1 MQRLEWHC
9 HTKSVSGALYYI
21 TVSLPEKRWQTVLSS
36 ISGGTQAVT
45 GCWKGIPGT
54 RRISR
59 KRSASSFFVQLAH
72 GRHYLTTTMTMIKQ
86 WVIIEDEVEH
96 AVDVKRQENY
106 PVVIPDFAVTKSE
119 LRMELHWCPLLD
131 SPVFTISHRITNT
144 IAVITATINGT
155 ISCDCSIQGEK
166 PTGPVSLTSHKRTA
180 VVKIGE
186 STALFLYGEVL

>member
-1 MQRLEWHC
+1 M
-9 HTKSVSGALYYI
+9 
-21 TVSLPEKRWQTVLSS
+21 
-36 ISGGTQAVT
+36 
-45 GCWKGIPGT
+45 
-54 RRISR
+54 
-59 KRSASSFFVQLAH
+59 
-72 GRHYLTTTMTMIKQ
+72 TTMTMIKQ

-96 AVDVKRQENY
+96 AVDVRQQENY

-155 ISCDCSIQGEK
+155 VSCDCSIQGEK
-166 PTGPVSLTSHKRTA
+166 PTGPVSITSHERTA

-186 STALFLYGEVL
+186 STALFLYGVRYCYVDLAILIDAFPHTIMFTGRGNSLEWKMREETARLKMRE